1 MVIPEANISK
11 LLSVSIHY
19 LIHLFTFAGLCL
31 NLQYLRRQ
39 NGRRKTSLPLLK
51 VFYDKSPY
59 HNELILNSASL
70 KHSS

>member
-19 LIHLFTFAGLCL
+19 LIHLFTLAGLCL

-39 NGRRKTSLPLLK
+39 NGRRRTSLPEHQLPRLVYERWFKSGTVNLALK
-51 VFYDKSPY
+51 F
-59 HNELILNSASL
+59 
-70 KHSS
+70 